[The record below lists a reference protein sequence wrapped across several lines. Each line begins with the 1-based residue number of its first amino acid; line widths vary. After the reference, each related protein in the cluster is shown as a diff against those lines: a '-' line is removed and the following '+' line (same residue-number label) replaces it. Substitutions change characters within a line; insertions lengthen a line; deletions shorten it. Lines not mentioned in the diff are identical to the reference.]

1 MALNILSVSASVQGD
16 NSTSRTLAKSFV
28 NHEKITDKVGS
39 VIERDV
45 SRNDVALV
53 SAEHVGAFYTPREE
67 RSAEQNALLEQSDA
81 LVEELKAA
89 NTLVV
94 STPMYNF
101 GVPASLKA
109 WIDMICRVGETFR
122 YTENGPEGLLNIDT
136 MYLFVATGGAP
147 VDSPVDFLVPYMKQV
162 ASFIG
167 IKNVEVIAADRMN
180 VDADASLAKAHE
192 QLEELVAKLA
202 G

>member
-16 NSTSRTLAKSFV
+16 NSTSRVLAKSFV

-45 SRNDVALV
+45 SRNDVALIT
-53 SAEHVGAFYTPREE
+53 AEHVGAFYTPREE

-94 STPMYNF
+94 STPI
-101 GVPASLKA
+101 PASLKA

-180 VDADASLAKAHE
+180 VDADASLGEAHQ
-192 QLEELVAKLA
+192 QLEELVDKLA